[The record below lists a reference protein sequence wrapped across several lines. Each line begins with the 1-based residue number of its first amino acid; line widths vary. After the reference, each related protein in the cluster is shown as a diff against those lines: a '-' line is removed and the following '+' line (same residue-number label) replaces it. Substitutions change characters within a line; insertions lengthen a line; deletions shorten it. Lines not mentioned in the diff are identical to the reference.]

1 MSFVAK
7 ATSTAPGAPD
17 GQVVTENDKLVRLR
31 CVKWVSEEEPTDN
44 AWAVA
49 ENSWIPHS
57 YFTFNGSALQLRK
70 KLHNGKDLPVNLTG
84 LVQKGEN
91 VLEVSTMSSFHDNT
105 HQKYLVAI
113 EFLGIMTQAS
123 IKERCHRNRIPAK
136 KTIGDIKRKLSIS
149 NDDDDDIAIVES
161 MLTINIRDPISASQ
175 ICGTPVRSTACLHNE
190 CFDLDIF
197 LETRPRKGDV
207 SAADQWRC
215 PICNADARPN
225 VLVADDFL
233 VEVREELTKQGL
245 LETRAIVVDQ
255 DGSWKPKA
263 EERDLNGVQNR
274 DIPKSSTT
282 PTAMRPKPP
291 VVHEIIDID
300 SD

>member
-17 GQVVTENDKLVRLR
+17 RRVVAENDKLIRLR
-31 CVKWVSEEEPTDN
+31 CVKWVSEEEPKEN

-57 YFTFNGSALQLRK
+57 YFTFNGSALQVRK

-91 VLEVSTMSSFHDNT
+91 VLEVSTMSSFHDTT

-123 IKERCHRNRIPAK
+123 IREHCHRNRIPAER
-136 KTIGDIKRKLSIS
+136 TIGDIKQKLSVS
-149 NDDDDDIAIVES
+149 NGDDDEIAIVES
-161 MLTINIRDPISASQ
+161 TLTINLRDPISASR

-190 CFDLDIF
+190 CFDLDTF

-225 VLVADDFL
+225 VLVVDGFL
-233 VEVREELTKQGL
+233 VEVHEELMKQGL
-245 LETRAIVVDQ
+245 LETRAIIVDQ
-255 DGSWKPKA
+255 DGSWKPKT
-263 EERDLNGVQNR
+263 EERDLNGIQNR
-274 DIPKSSTT
+274 DIPKPNTT
-282 PTAMRPKPP
+282 SASMKPNP
-291 VVHEIIDID
+291 SVVHEIIDID